1 MAETVDPAGLA
12 EPTDPVVQSF
22 GLGKDYGSIRAV
34 ESVDMAVGRGEFFGF
49 LGPNGAGK
57 TTMIHMLTT
66 LVRPTRGTAVVAGH
80 DVVGAPL
87 AVRENIGLVFQET
100 TLDPELSA
108 EENLRLA
115 GRLYGLGGADL
126 SHRIDEVLGLFGLDD
141 RRHDHVRT
149 FSGGMRR
156 VVDLARGI
164 LHRPTVLFLD
174 EPTLGLDPVNRQ
186 RVWGF
191 LERLASEEG
200 MTLFLT
206 THYLEEAEPCDR
218 VVIVDRGRV
227 IAHGTPAGLKRDLGG
242 QESIELSVRAPGPA
256 LLADIEQRTGVPP
269 RHSGDAVVL
278 SVDSAESVLPRLL
291 PLIGSGIDSLS
302 VRRPTLDD
310 VFIAVTAGGSASGS

>member
-1 MAETVDPAGLA
+1 VTAELVI
-12 EPTDPVVQSF
+12 QSV

-34 ESVDMAVGRGEFFGF
+34 ESVDITVRRGEFFGF

-66 LVRPTRGTAVVAGH
+66 LVRPSRGTAIVAGH
-80 DVVGAPL
+80 DVVSEPL
-87 AVRENIGLVFQET
+87 AVRESIGLVFQET
-100 TLDPELSA
+100 SLDPELSA

-115 GRLYGLGGADL
+115 GRLYGLTGADL
-126 SHRIDEVLGLFGLDD
+126 RRRIDEVLELFGLDD

-156 VVDLARGI
+156 LVDLARGI
-164 LHRPTVLFLD
+164 LHRPAVLFLD
-174 EPTLGLDPVNRQ
+174 EPTLGLDPANRQ

-191 LERLASEEG
+191 LERLAREEE

-227 IAHGTPAGLKRDLGG
+227 IAEGTPAELKRDLGG
-242 QESIELSVRAPGPA
+242 QESIELALRDPGTE
-256 LLADIEQRTGVPP
+256 LLADIAARTGVQP
-269 RHSGDAVVL
+269 RRSGNTVVL
-278 SVDSAESVLPRLL
+278 SVDSAEAVLPSLL
-291 PLIGSGIDSLS
+291 PLIGSGIESLS

-310 VFIAVTAGGSASGS
+310 VFIAATSSTMVRS